1 MMNNFTSMAN
11 INQETEDKIIL
22 KNMKFYAYH
31 GVLPE
36 ERIKGQYFIID
47 VELYTNLTLAGNS
60 DNLEHTVNYAEVYND
75 IKNITL
81 KNKFML
87 IEKLAETIAQFILG
101 KYKNVVK
108 TKVLVKKPQAP
119 IEGEFDWM
127 GVEIERSRNQAGEDN
142 GS

>member
-87 IEKLAETIAQFILG
+87 IEKLAETIAKFILG

>member
-1 MMNNFTSMAN
+1 MNNFTSMAN

>member
-1 MMNNFTSMAN
+1 MNNFTSMAN

-47 VELYTNLTLAGNS
+47 VELYANLTLAGNS